1 MPSVASSGMQFD
13 GTSATLR
20 HFVTLCLSV
29 CVSILVYPVLTT
41 TSSDAKIQL
50 GSVLHPFLINRELN
64 QNREPKELL
73 LSVPG

>member
-29 CVSILVYPVLTT
+29 CRFLSIPELTEPVL
-41 TSSDAKIQL
+41 SVL
-50 GSVLHPFLINRELN
+50 GSGLVLGSSKMVEEPNRA
-64 QNREPKELL
+64 
-73 LSVPG
+73 VIWHHY